1 MSKSLYQTL
10 NVSENAN
17 QDEIKKSYRRLARQ
31 YHPDLNK
38 TKEAEEKFKEINA
51 AYEILSDEEKRR
63 QYDQF
68 GDNMFGGQNFS
79 DFARSRSASEDL
91 DDILSSIFGRGGF
104 SQRFSQNSQGF
115 SGFNFSNFAH
125 DFAHEDLDMTTTL
138 NVSVLDTLLGNKK
151 QVSINNET
159 FSLKIPIG
167 VEEGEKIRVRNKGKM
182 GRTGRGDLLLQ
193 IHIEEDEIYKREKD
207 DIIQIFDLPLKT
219 ALFGGKIEIATW
231 HKTLTLTIPPNTKA
245 MQKFRIKDKGIKN
258 RKTSHVGDLYLQAR
272 LILPKTETLSNEL
285 KALLEKEL

>member
-10 NVSENAN
+10 NVSENAS

-79 DFARSRSASEDL
+79 DFARSRGPSEDL
-91 DDILSSIFGRGGF
+91 DDILSSIFGKGGF

-115 SGFNFSNFAH
+115 SGFNFSNFAP
-125 DFAHEDLDMTTTL
+125 ENLDITAAL

-151 QVSINNET
+151 QVSVNNET

-193 IHIEEDEIYKREKD
+193 IHIEEDEIYRREKD

-245 MQKFRIKDKGIKN
+245 MQKFRIKDRGIKN

>member
-10 NVSENAN
+10 NVSENAS

-115 SGFNFSNFAH
+115 SGFNFSNFVP
-125 DFAHEDLDMTTTL
+125 EDLDMTATL

-151 QVSINNET
+151 QVSVNNET

-167 VEEGEKIRVRNKGKM
+167 VEEGEKIRVRNKGKI

-193 IHIEEDEIYKREKD
+193 IHIEEDEIYRREKD
-207 DIIQIFDLPLKT
+207 DITQIFDLPLKT

>member
-10 NVSENAN
+10 DVSENAS
-17 QDEIKKSYRRLARQ
+17 QDEIKKSYRRLARK

-125 DFAHEDLDMTTTL
+125 EDLDITTTL

-193 IHIEEDEIYKREKD
+193 IHIEEDEMYRREKD

-272 LILPKTETLSNEL
+272 LILPKTETLSSEL

>member
-10 NVSENAN
+10 DVSENAN
-17 QDEIKKSYRRLARQ
+17 QDEIKKSYRRLARK

-79 DFARSRSASEDL
+79 DFARSRSASENL

-115 SGFNFSNFAH
+115 SGFNFSN
-125 DFAHEDLDMTTTL
+125 FAHEDLDMTTTL

-193 IHIEEDEIYKREKD
+193 IHIEEDEIYRREKD

-258 RKTSHVGDLYLQAR
+258 RRTSHVGDLYLQAR

>member
-10 NVSENAN
+10 DVSENAN
-17 QDEIKKSYRRLARQ
+17 QDEIKKSYRRLARK

-115 SGFNFSNFAH
+115 SSFNFSNFAH
-125 DFAHEDLDMTTTL
+125 EDLDITTTL

-193 IHIEEDEIYKREKD
+193 IHIEEDEIYRREKD

-272 LILPKTETLSNEL
+272 LILPKTETLSSEL

>member
-10 NVSENAN
+10 NVSENAS

-91 DDILSSIFGRGGF
+91 DDILSSIFGKGGF

-115 SGFNFSNFAH
+115 SGFNFSNFAP
-125 DFAHEDLDMTTTL
+125 ENLDMTATL

-151 QVSINNET
+151 QVSINNDT

-167 VEEGEKIRVRNKGKM
+167 VEEGEKIRVRNKGKT
-182 GRTGRGDLLLQ
+182 GRTGRGDLLLE
-193 IHIEEDEIYKREKD
+193 IHIEEDEMYRREKD
-207 DIIQIFDLPLKT
+207 DIIQTFDLPLKT

-245 MQKFRIKDKGIKN
+245 MQKFRIKEKGIKN

>member
-10 NVSENAN
+10 NVSENAS

-79 DFARSRSASEDL
+79 DFAKSRSASEDL

-115 SGFNFSNFAH
+115 SGFNFSNFSN
-125 DFAHEDLDMTTTL
+125 FAPENLDMTTTL

-151 QVSINNET
+151 QVSVNNET

-167 VEEGEKIRVRNKGKM
+167 VEEGEKIRVRNKGKTGQM
-182 GRTGRGDLLLQ
+182 GRGDLLLQ
-193 IHIEEDEIYKREKD
+193 IHIEEDEMYRREKD
-207 DIIQIFDLPLKT
+207 DIIQTFDLPLKT

-245 MQKFRIKDKGIKN
+245 MQKFRIKEKGIKN

-272 LILPKTETLSNEL
+272 LILPKTETLSDEL

>member
-10 NVSENAN
+10 DVSENAN
-17 QDEIKKSYRRLARQ
+17 QDEIKKSYRRLARK

-79 DFARSRSASEDL
+79 DFARSRSTSEDL

-115 SGFNFSNFAH
+115 SGFNFSN
-125 DFAHEDLDMTTTL
+125 FAHEDLDMTTTL

-193 IHIEEDEIYKREKD
+193 IHIEEDDIYRREKD

>member
-10 NVSENAN
+10 NVSENAS

-79 DFARSRSASEDL
+79 DFAKSRSTSEDL

-115 SGFNFSNFAH
+115 SGFNFSNFAP
-125 DFAHEDLDMTTTL
+125 ENLDMTATL

-151 QVSINNET
+151 QVSVNNET

-167 VEEGEKIRVRNKGKM
+167 VEEGEKIRVRNKGKT

-193 IHIEEDEIYKREKD
+193 IHIEEDEIYRREKD
-207 DIIQIFDLPLKT
+207 DITQIFDLPLKT
-219 ALFGGKIEIATW
+219 ALFGGKIEITTW
-231 HKTLTLTIPPNTKA
+231 HKNLTLTIPPNTKA
-245 MQKFRIKDKGIKN
+245 MQKFRIKEKGIKN

>member
-10 NVSENAN
+10 DVSENAN
-17 QDEIKKSYRRLARQ
+17 QDEIKKSYRRLARK

-79 DFARSRSASEDL
+79 DFARSRSANEDL

-125 DFAHEDLDMTTTL
+125 EDLDMSATL

>member
-10 NVSENAN
+10 DVSENAN
-17 QDEIKKSYRRLARQ
+17 QDEIKKSYRRLARK

-125 DFAHEDLDMTTTL
+125 EDLDITTTL

-182 GRTGRGDLLLQ
+182 GRMGRGDLLLQ
-193 IHIEEDEIYKREKD
+193 IHIEEDEIYRREKD

>member
-10 NVSENAN
+10 NVSENAS

-79 DFARSRSASEDL
+79 DFARSRRTSEDL

-115 SGFNFSNFAH
+115 SGFNFSNFSN
-125 DFAHEDLDMTTTL
+125 FAPENLDMTVAL

-167 VEEGEKIRVRNKGKM
+167 VEEGEKIRVRNKGKTGQM
-182 GRTGRGDLLLQ
+182 GRGDLLLQ
-193 IHIEEDEIYKREKD
+193 IHIEEDEMYRREKD

-245 MQKFRIKDKGIKN
+245 MQKFRIKEKGIKN

>member
-10 NVSENAN
+10 DVSENAN
-17 QDEIKKSYRRLARQ
+17 QDEIKKSYRRLARK

-125 DFAHEDLDMTTTL
+125 EDLDMTTTL

-167 VEEGEKIRVRNKGKM
+167 VEDGEKIRVRNKGKM

>member
-10 NVSENAN
+10 NVSENAS

-79 DFARSRSASEDL
+79 DFARSRGSSEDL

-115 SGFNFSNFAH
+115 SGFNFSNFSN
-125 DFAHEDLDMTTTL
+125 FAPENLDITAAL

-151 QVSINNET
+151 QVSVNNET

-167 VEEGEKIRVRNKGKM
+167 VEEGEKIRVRNKGKT

-193 IHIEEDEIYKREKD
+193 IHIEEDEMYRREKD

-231 HKTLTLTIPPNTKA
+231 HKTLTLTIPPNIKA

>member
-10 NVSENAN
+10 DVSENAN
-17 QDEIKKSYRRLARQ
+17 QDEIKKSYRRLARK

-79 DFARSRSASEDL
+79 DFARSRSANEDL

-115 SGFNFSNFAH
+115 SGFNFSN
-125 DFAHEDLDMTTTL
+125 FAHEDLDMTTTL

-167 VEEGEKIRVRNKGKM
+167 VEEGEKIRVRNKGKV

-193 IHIEEDEIYKREKD
+193 IHIEEDEIYRREKD

>member
-10 NVSENAN
+10 NVSENAS

-79 DFARSRSASEDL
+79 DFAKSRSASEDL
-91 DDILSSIFGRGGF
+91 DDILSSIFWKGGF

-115 SGFNFSNFAH
+115 SGFNFSNLAP
-125 DFAHEDLDMTTTL
+125 ENLDMTATL

-167 VEEGEKIRVRNKGKM
+167 VEEGEKIRVRNKGKT

-207 DIIQIFDLPLKT
+207 DITQIFDLPLKT

-245 MQKFRIKDKGIKN
+245 MQKFRIKEKGIKN

>member
-10 NVSENAN
+10 NVSENAS

-79 DFARSRSASEDL
+79 DFAKSRSASEDL
-91 DDILSSIFGRGGF
+91 DDILSSIFGKGGF

-115 SGFNFSNFAH
+115 SGFNFSNFAP
-125 DFAHEDLDMTTTL
+125 ENLDITIAL

-167 VEEGEKIRVRNKGKM
+167 VEEGEKIRVRNKGKT
-182 GRTGRGDLLLQ
+182 GRTGRGDLLLE
-193 IHIEEDEIYKREKD
+193 IHIEEDEMYRREKD
-207 DIIQIFDLPLKT
+207 DIIQNFDLPLKT

>member
-10 NVSENAN
+10 NVSENAS

-79 DFARSRSASEDL
+79 DFARSRSTSEDL
-91 DDILSSIFGRGGF
+91 DDILSSIFGKGGF

-115 SGFNFSNFAH
+115 SDFNFSNFAH
-125 DFAHEDLDMTTTL
+125 EDLDITTTL

-193 IHIEEDEIYKREKD
+193 IHIEEDEIYRREKD

-219 ALFGGKIEIATW
+219 ALFGGKIEIAAW

>member
-10 NVSENAN
+10 NVSENAS

-91 DDILSSIFGRGGF
+91 DDILSSIFGKGGF

-115 SGFNFSNFAH
+115 SGFNFSNFSN
-125 DFAHEDLDMTTTL
+125 FAPENLDMTATL

-151 QVSINNET
+151 QVSVNNET

-167 VEEGEKIRVRNKGKM
+167 VEEGEKIRVRNKGKT

-193 IHIEEDEIYKREKD
+193 IHIEEDEMYRREKD

>member
-10 NVSENAN
+10 DVSENAN
-17 QDEIKKSYRRLARQ
+17 QDEIKKSYRRLARK

-125 DFAHEDLDMTTTL
+125 EDLDMTTTL

-182 GRTGRGDLLLQ
+182 GRMGRGDLLLQ

-272 LILPKTETLSNEL
+272 LILPKIETLSNEL

>member
-10 NVSENAN
+10 DVSENAN
-17 QDEIKKSYRRLARQ
+17 QDEIKKSYRRLARK

-79 DFARSRSASEDL
+79 DFARSRSTSEDL

-125 DFAHEDLDMTTTL
+125 EDLDMTTTL

-151 QVSINNET
+151 QVSVNNET

-182 GRTGRGDLLLQ
+182 GRTHRGDLLLQ

>member
-51 AYEILSDEEKRR
+51 AYEILSDEEKRH

-115 SGFNFSNFAH
+115 SDFNFSNFAH
-125 DFAHEDLDMTTTL
+125 EDLDITTTL
-138 NVSVLDTLLGNKK
+138 NVSVLDTLLGHKK

-182 GRTGRGDLLLQ
+182 GRTGKGDLLLQ
-193 IHIEEDEIYKREKD
+193 IHIEEDEIYRREKD

-245 MQKFRIKDKGIKN
+245 MQKFRIKEKGIKN

-272 LILPKTETLSNEL
+272 LILPKTETLSSEL

>member
-10 NVSENAN
+10 DVSENAN
-17 QDEIKKSYRRLARQ
+17 QDEIKKSYRRLARK

-79 DFARSRSASEDL
+79 DFARSRNASEDL

-125 DFAHEDLDMTTTL
+125 EDLDVTTTL

-159 FSLKIPIG
+159 FNLKIPIG

-193 IHIEEDEIYKREKD
+193 IHIEEDEIYRREKD

-245 MQKFRIKDKGIKN
+245 MQKFRIKEKGIKN

>member
-10 NVSENAN
+10 NVSENAS

-79 DFARSRSASEDL
+79 DFARSRSANEDL

-125 DFAHEDLDMTTTL
+125 EDLDMTATL

-245 MQKFRIKDKGIKN
+245 MQKFRIKEKGIKN

-272 LILPKTETLSNEL
+272 LILPKVETLSNEL

>member
-10 NVSENAN
+10 NVSENAS

-79 DFARSRSASEDL
+79 DFARSRRTSEDL

-125 DFAHEDLDMTTTL
+125 EDLDMTVTL

-151 QVSINNET
+151 QVSVNNET

-182 GRTGRGDLLLQ
+182 GQMGRGDLLLQ
-193 IHIEEDEIYKREKD
+193 IHIEEDEMYRREKD
-207 DIIQIFDLPLKT
+207 DIIQTFDLPLKT
-219 ALFGGKIEIATW
+219 ALFGGKVEIATW

-272 LILPKTETLSNEL
+272 LILPKTETLSDEL

>member
-10 NVSENAN
+10 DVSENAN
-17 QDEIKKSYRRLARQ
+17 QDEIKKSYRRLARK

-79 DFARSRSASEDL
+79 DFARSRNASEDL

-115 SGFNFSNFAH
+115 SGFNFSN
-125 DFAHEDLDMTTTL
+125 FAHEDLDMTTTL

-193 IHIEEDEIYKREKD
+193 IHIEEDEIYRREKD

-272 LILPKTETLSNEL
+272 LILPKTEMLSNEL

>member
-10 NVSENAN
+10 NVSENAS

-79 DFARSRSASEDL
+79 DFARSRGPSEDL

-115 SGFNFSNFAH
+115 SGFNFSNFAP
-125 DFAHEDLDMTTTL
+125 ENLDLSATL

-151 QVSINNET
+151 QVNINNES

-167 VEEGEKIRVRNKGKM
+167 VEEGEKIRVRNKGKT
-182 GRTGRGDLLLQ
+182 GRTGKGDLLLQ
-193 IHIEEDEIYKREKD
+193 IHIEEDEVYRREKD

-272 LILPKTETLSNEL
+272 LILPKVETLSDEL

>member
-10 NVSENAN
+10 NVSENAS

-79 DFARSRSASEDL
+79 DFARSRGTSEDL

-115 SGFNFSNFAH
+115 SGFNFSNFAP
-125 DFAHEDLDMTTTL
+125 ENLDLSATL

-151 QVSINNET
+151 QVNINNES

-182 GRTGRGDLLLQ
+182 GRTGKGDLLLQ
-193 IHIEEDEIYKREKD
+193 IHIEEDEVYKREKD

-272 LILPKTETLSNEL
+272 LILPKVETLSDEL

>member
-10 NVSENAN
+10 NVSENAS

-79 DFARSRSASEDL
+79 DFARSRGPSEDL
-91 DDILSSIFGRGGF
+91 DDILSSIFGKGGF

-125 DFAHEDLDMTTTL
+125 ENLDITAIL

-167 VEEGEKIRVRNKGKM
+167 VEEGEKIRVRNKGKT
-182 GRTGRGDLLLQ
+182 GRTTRGDLLLQ
-193 IHIEEDEIYKREKD
+193 IHIEEDEMYRREKD

>member
-10 NVSENAN
+10 DVSENAN
-17 QDEIKKSYRRLARQ
+17 QDEIKKSYRRLARK

-125 DFAHEDLDMTTTL
+125 EDLDMTTTL

-207 DIIQIFDLPLKT
+207 DITQIFDLPLKT

-245 MQKFRIKDKGIKN
+245 MQKFRIKEKGIKN

>member
-10 NVSENAN
+10 NVSENAS

-79 DFARSRSASEDL
+79 DFAKSRGASEDL

-115 SGFNFSNFAH
+115 SGFNFSNFAP
-125 DFAHEDLDMTTTL
+125 ENLDMTAAL

-151 QVSINNET
+151 QVSINNDT

-167 VEEGEKIRVRNKGKM
+167 VEEGEKIRVRNKGKT

-193 IHIEEDEIYKREKD
+193 IHIEEDEIYRREKD
-207 DIIQIFDLPLKT
+207 DITQIFDLPLKT

>member
-10 NVSENAN
+10 DVSENAN
-17 QDEIKKSYRRLARQ
+17 QDEIKKSYRRLARK

-51 AYEILSDEEKRR
+51 AYEILSDKEKRR

-115 SGFNFSNFAH
+115 SGFNFSNFAP
-125 DFAHEDLDMTTTL
+125 EDLDMTTTL

-193 IHIEEDEIYKREKD
+193 IHIEEDEIYRREKD

>member
-10 NVSENAN
+10 NVSENAS

-79 DFARSRSASEDL
+79 DFARSRSANEDL

-125 DFAHEDLDMTTTL
+125 EDLDMTATL

-193 IHIEEDEIYKREKD
+193 IHIEEDEMYRREKD
-207 DIIQIFDLPLKT
+207 DIIQTFDLPLKT
-219 ALFGGKIEIATW
+219 ALFGGKVEIATW

-272 LILPKTETLSNEL
+272 LILPKVETLSNEL

>member
-10 NVSENAN
+10 DVSENAS
-17 QDEIKKSYRRLARQ
+17 QDEIKKSYRRLARK

-125 DFAHEDLDMTTTL
+125 EDLDITTTL

-193 IHIEEDEIYKREKD
+193 IHIEEDEIYRREKD

-272 LILPKTETLSNEL
+272 LILPKIETLSNEL

>member
-10 NVSENAN
+10 DVSENAN
-17 QDEIKKSYRRLARQ
+17 QDEIKKSYRRLARK

-125 DFAHEDLDMTTTL
+125 EDLDMSATL

-193 IHIEEDEIYKREKD
+193 IHIEEDEIYRREKD

>member
-10 NVSENAN
+10 NVSENAS

-79 DFARSRSASEDL
+79 DFARSRGPSEDL

-125 DFAHEDLDMTTTL
+125 EDLDMTTTL

-151 QVSINNET
+151 QVSINNEI

-167 VEEGEKIRVRNKGKM
+167 VEEGEKIRVRNKGKT

-193 IHIEEDEIYKREKD
+193 IHIEEDEMYRRDKD

-219 ALFGGKIEIATW
+219 ALFGGKVEIATW

-272 LILPKTETLSNEL
+272 LILPKVETLSNEL

>member
-10 NVSENAN
+10 NVSENAS

-79 DFARSRSASEDL
+79 DFARSRRTSEDL
-91 DDILSSIFGRGGF
+91 DDILSSIFGKGGF

-115 SGFNFSNFAH
+115 SGFNFSNFAP
-125 DFAHEDLDMTTTL
+125 ENLDITATL

-167 VEEGEKIRVRNKGKM
+167 VEEGEKIRVRNKGKTGQM
-182 GRTGRGDLLLQ
+182 GRGDLLLQ
-193 IHIEEDEIYKREKD
+193 IHIEEDEMYRREKD

>member
-10 NVSENAN
+10 DVSENAN
-17 QDEIKKSYRRLARQ
+17 QDEIKKSYRRLARK

-125 DFAHEDLDMTTTL
+125 EDLDITTTL

-182 GRTGRGDLLLQ
+182 GRAGRGDLLLQ

>member
-10 NVSENAN
+10 DVSENAN
-17 QDEIKKSYRRLARQ
+17 QDEIKKSYRRLARK

-91 DDILSSIFGRGGF
+91 DDILSSIFGKGGF

-115 SGFNFSNFAH
+115 SGFNFSN
-125 DFAHEDLDMTTTL
+125 FAHEDLDMTTTL

-193 IHIEEDEIYKREKD
+193 IHIEEDEIYRREKD

-231 HKTLTLTIPPNTKA
+231 YKTLTLTIPPNTKA

>member
-10 NVSENAN
+10 DVSENAN
-17 QDEIKKSYRRLARQ
+17 QDEIKKSYRRLARK

-79 DFARSRSASEDL
+79 DFARSRSTSEDL

-115 SGFNFSNFAH
+115 SGFNFSNFAP
-125 DFAHEDLDMTTTL
+125 ENLDMTTTL

-219 ALFGGKIEIATW
+219 ALFGGKIEIAAW